1 MKSPR
6 SKRSGFT
13 LTEVIVSSV
22 ISSLVLSLAVSVF
35 LMCIGSWARGESQ
48 MDGDGDTRKAMR
60 AVAHELRE
68 AMWVSVDADGMG
80 ITFRQPR
87 KDASG
92 AFQTPVV
99 WDGVDRRIFL
109 DQSELVMTAGPG
121 TRRRLATNVTEFDA
135 FQGRAHAMDARRE
148 VGGTTTFARYRI
160 FTPNAG
166 ALTTEVVVQIVTG
179 AKGGQVDEVIRSRK
193 RERVVLRNV
202 PELIK

>member
-1 MKSPR
+1 MTIRR

-13 LTEVIVSSV
+13 LAEVIVSSV

-60 AVAHELRE
+60 SVAHELRE

-80 ITFRQPR
+80 ITFRHPR
-87 KDASG
+87 KDITG

-99 WDGVDRRIFL
+99 WDGIDRRIFL
-109 DQSELVMTAGPG
+109 DNSELVMTAGAG
-121 TRRRLATNVTEFDA
+121 TRRRIATNVSEFDP
-135 FQGRAHAMDARRE
+135 FMGRSHAMDARRE
-148 VGGTTTFARYRI
+148 VGAVATYPRYRI

-166 ALTTEVVVQIVTG
+166 ALTTEVIVQIVTG
-179 AKGGQVDEVIRSRK
+179 AKGGQVDEVIRARK
-193 RERVVLRNV
+193 RERIVLRNV